1 MAKNNHVDKDC
12 LLSAETVVVKNDAW
26 LVQSLDK
33 KLQKTGGQTEAY
45 GNLGERNGAVFEEN
59 STL

>member
-26 LVQSLDK
+26 LVYSLDK
-33 KLQKTGGQTEAY
+33 KFQKTGGLTE
-45 GNLGERNGAVFEEN
+45 RHMVI
-59 STL
+59 